1 MTSLNFAFAKGS
13 CSLFSQVGLYF
24 VSNSKVDQLSR
35 QQKKKKVELK
45 EEMKRKSYLSFTSQH
60 SNGCFGANLIG
71 LASCVMIDI
80 KHQKKGKFMLKEH
93 F

>member
-1 MTSLNFAFAKGS
+1 MTSLNFAFAEGS

-45 EEMKRKSYLSFTSQH
+45 EEMKRKSYLFFTSQH
-60 SNGCFGANLIG
+60 SNVYFVANLN
-71 LASCVMIDI
+71 
-80 KHQKKGKFMLKEH
+80 
-93 F
+93 